1 MSKHGKAYKKALDY
15 YYKGYIEKAI
25 NECEKGL
32 ALYQDNSGSF
42 LNLKGLLFYFKGD
55 LEGAKKI
62 WKVNAKTNND
72 EVAKKYLEDSK
83 NDAERKTKYEDAEVA
98 FKSMNID
105 KCLELLSSCKESDF
119 NCIKV
124 NVKLAE
130 CYMKKAEYD
139 KVIEFVNQVLVI
151 DKFNTEA
158 LSLKTE
164 LINLEVI
171 KKEKNYELLGKIG
184 IAAAGVGLIAILCIS
199 MARALDF
206 NPITGKPIEVAGN
219 NNKNNET
226 TNKVEDKEE
235 NETDKKEEEVKEEVK
250 EPFPKDEFKT
260 AIEEKKY
267 DKLCEYI
274 ATWNEEELAE
284 DEKVVL
290 NQAIALMDDDGIE
303 EIYVKG
309 YDEYEKGNYDKAI
322 VEFEKVKSLNRLE
335 QPYNQSNMFFLATS
349 YDKLGQFDKAVEIY
363 DEFITTYKN
372 SDYRAEIVYT
382 LAIKF
387 DEKDHKKKAKEY
399 ANIIKSEYATSMYN
413 NSIIEEILK

>member
-15 YYKGYIEKAI
+15 YYKGHIEKAI

-55 LEGAKKI
+55 LEEAKKT
-62 WKVNAKTNND
+62 WKINANINND

-83 NDAERKTKYEDAEVA
+83 NDAERKVKYQEAEEA
-98 FKSMNID
+98 FRSMNID
-105 KCLELLSSCKESDF
+105 ECLELLSSCKESDF
-119 NCIKV
+119 NCINV

-171 KKEKNYELLGKIG
+171 KKEKDYELLGKIG

-199 MARALDF
+199 MAKALDF
-206 NPITGKPIEVAGN
+206 NPITGKPVEVIGSN
-219 NNKNNET
+219 DKNNGT
-226 TNKVEDKEE
+226 TNKVEDKEDDD
-235 NETDKKEEEVKEEVK
+235 TDKKEEMEEKVKEI
-250 EPFPKDEFKT
+250 FPKDEIKT
-260 AIEEKKY
+260 AIKEKKY

-274 ATWNEEELAE
+274 STWNEEELAE
-284 DEKVVL
+284 DEKSIL
-290 NQAIALMDDDGIE
+290 DQAIVLMDDDGIE
-303 EIYVKG
+303 EIYLRG
-309 YDEYEKGNYDKAI
+309 YGEYEKGNYDKAI
-322 VEFEKVKSLNRLE
+322 SEFEKVKSLNRLE

-363 DEFITTYKN
+363 DEFIATYKT

-382 LAIKF
+382 LAVKF
-387 DEKDHKKKAKEY
+387 KDNNNMEKAKEY
-399 ANIIKSEYATSMYN
+399 ANIIKNEYPSMIYYN
-413 NSIIEEILK
+413 DIIKEILK